1 MDSRGVGPEDQSGMI
16 QYLCE
21 IWHSFRKEVRDF
33 RKNFSWNICIE
44 AMVLRLF
51 LPLNDIVSDFLIAKK
66 SNNTIKDKS
75 INSWVTFFSY
85 YFIACP
91 GIMFLLSNLHMSSV
105 RLGNI
110 QSNCFKIFLL
120 PFILIVLILSL
131 EIIFLQDVGLENPT
145 ILQHPHILF
154 PIAVFVSSTILIVGA
169 MHVVLHGSF
178 MQNLSNTAA
187 RYEGQFESAP
197 QLTLHMVLLM
207 AGEKYSSRSGLDIYS
222 LLTSLVMLAKD
233 LTENII
239 NVLVDYNPNG
249 LVSKL
254 ALMGKF
260 LPVVL
265 MTIII
270 R

>member
-1 MDSRGVGPEDQSGMI
+1 MI

-120 PFILIVLILSL
+120 PFILSISPTTTSHLGASHSKTNFRTFTTFLLSRIVY
-131 EIIFLQDVGLENPT
+131 FLFVRK
-145 ILQHPHILF
+145 LF
-154 PIAVFVSSTILIVGA
+154 LRT
-169 MHVVLHGSF
+169 
-178 MQNLSNTAA
+178 
-187 RYEGQFESAP
+187 
-197 QLTLHMVLLM
+197 
-207 AGEKYSSRSGLDIYS
+207 
-222 LLTSLVMLAKD
+222 
-233 LTENII
+233 
-239 NVLVDYNPNG
+239 
-249 LVSKL
+249 
-254 ALMGKF
+254 
-260 LPVVL
+260 
-265 MTIII
+265 
-270 R
+270 